1 MKMASLLTL
10 LLCLLFPLT
19 VTASNGQLS
28 TIAARSMNMAGQVAA
43 ANTLK
48 VASREHALQL
58 VKRQYQGKV
67 LKVQSR
73 RVNGHPAYRVKL
85 LSQKGVVFYV
95 TVDAQ
100 TGRVSRN

>member
-10 LLCLLFPLT
+10 LLCLLFPLMA
-19 VTASNGQLS
+19 TASNGQLS
-28 TIAARSMNMAGQVAA
+28 TIAARSMAGHSATA
-43 ANTLK
+43 TTLK
-48 VASREHALQL
+48 VASREQALQL

-85 LSQKGVVFYV
+85 LSPKGVVFYV

>member
-1 MKMASLLTL
+1 MKMASLLILLVCL
-10 LLCLLFPLT
+10 LLPLT
-19 VTASNGQLS
+19 ATASNVQLS
-28 TIAARSMNMAGQVAA
+28 TIAARSMAGHSST

-48 VASREHALQL
+48 VASREQAVQL
-58 VKRQYQGKV
+58 VKRQYQGKL

-73 RVNGHPAYRVKL
+73 RVNGHPVYRVKL